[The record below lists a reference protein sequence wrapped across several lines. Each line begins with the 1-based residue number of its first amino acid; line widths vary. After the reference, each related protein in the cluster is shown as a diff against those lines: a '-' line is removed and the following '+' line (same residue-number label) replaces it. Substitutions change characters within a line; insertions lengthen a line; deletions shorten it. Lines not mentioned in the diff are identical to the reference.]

1 MTPMNAVDGRFVTIG
16 RMSGVLKGE
25 LDFDLRI
32 LQQRGK
38 LRRIAEPPK
47 KRPVR
52 TKWVPDGTMR
62 RPVARRRTAPEP
74 ARSRR
79 C

>member
-1 MTPMNAVDGRFVTIG
+1 MTPMNAVAGRFVTIG

-32 LQQRGK
+32 RQQRESCAAS
-38 LRRIAEPPK
+38 RSHQK

-52 TKWVPDGTMR
+52 TKWVPYLM
-62 RPVARRRTAPEP
+62 E
-74 ARSRR
+74 R
-79 C
+79 CVGP

>member
-1 MTPMNAVDGRFVTIG
+1 MTPMNAVAGRFVTIW

-32 LQQRGK
+32 RQQRGK

-47 KRPVR
+47 IP
-52 TKWVPDGTMR
+52 G
-62 RPVARRRTAPEP
+62 
-74 ARSRR
+74 
-79 C
+79 

>member
-1 MTPMNAVDGRFVTIG
+1 MTPMNAVAGRFVTIG

-47 KRPVR
+47 IP
-52 TKWVPDGTMR
+52 G
-62 RPVARRRTAPEP
+62 
-74 ARSRR
+74 
-79 C
+79 

>member
-1 MTPMNAVDGRFVTIG
+1 MTPMNAVAGRFGTIG

-32 LQQRGK
+32 RQQRGK

-52 TKWVPDGTMR
+52 TKWIPYLM
-62 RPVARRRTAPEP
+62 E
-74 ARSRR
+74 R
-79 C
+79 CVGP